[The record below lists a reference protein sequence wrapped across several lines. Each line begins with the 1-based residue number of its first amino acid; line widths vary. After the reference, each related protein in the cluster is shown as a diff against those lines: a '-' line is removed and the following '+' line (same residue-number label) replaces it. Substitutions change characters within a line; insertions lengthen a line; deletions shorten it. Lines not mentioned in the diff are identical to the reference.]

1 MKQVNIEKQKAVL
14 MGYLVGILPTILELD
29 DHNDHFN
36 EYHFEKHHI
45 KDIILDNISGYNS
58 KKSLTLDSL
67 TNQEINKAVY
77 ICQQIVQDVDYANN
91 LFALSKKYRGLL

>member
-1 MKQVNIEKQKAVL
+1 MKQVNIKKQKIVL
-14 MGYLVGILPTILELD
+14 TGYLFNILPGILITD
-29 DHNDHFN
+29 DHKEQF
-36 EYHFEKHHI
+36 EYHFEKKDI
-45 KDIILDNISGYNS
+45 LDIILDNISDYNS
-58 KKSLTLDSL
+58 KKTVTLDKL